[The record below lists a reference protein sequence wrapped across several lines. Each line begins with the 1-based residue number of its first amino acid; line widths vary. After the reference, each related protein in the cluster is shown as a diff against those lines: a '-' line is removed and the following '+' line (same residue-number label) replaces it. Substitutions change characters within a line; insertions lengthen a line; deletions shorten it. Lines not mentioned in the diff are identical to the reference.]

1 MEDLELTFDGAF
13 RGRRVLV
20 TGDTGF
26 KGSWLAAWLHALGAE
41 VHGLAL
47 PPATEPSHFQ
57 LLRLP
62 TRIRHADG
70 DLRNLDTVRA
80 SLRSAQ
86 PELVLHLAAQALV
99 RPSYDDPKGTFDTN
113 VGGTVNLLEAV
124 RETPAVRAVV
134 VVTSDKCYDNRE
146 WDFAY
151 RENDPLG
158 GRDPYAAS
166 KAAAELVVAAYRAS
180 FFQGP
185 QRTVGVATTRAGN
198 VIGGGDWAT
207 DRLVPDCVRALAA
220 GKPVLIR
227 NPRSVRPWQHV
238 LEPLCGYLQLAAALL
253 RDPNSHADAFNFGP
267 VGADTLPAQELA
279 ELFLEGW
286 GGGSIELAKTSAG
299 QPHEAGLLKL
309 SSEKAMARLGF
320 RPLLDVRE
328 AVRWTVEWYRGWH
341 EDRSGTGTWDRTAAQ
356 LKRYVDRAREAR
368 LSWAVTR
375 H

>member
-26 KGSWLAAWLHALGAE
+26 KGSWLAAWLHALGSD

-47 PPATEPSHFQ
+47 PPPTEPSHFE
-57 LLRLP
+57 LLRLAS
-62 TRIRHADG
+62 RIKHSDADVRDLAAVRQAFHA
-70 DLRNLDTVRA
+70 
-80 SLRSAQ
+80 AQ

-99 RPSYDDPKGTFDTN
+99 RPSYDDPKGTFDIN
-113 VGGTVNLLEAV
+113 VGGTVNVLEAV
-124 RETPAVRAVV
+124 RQTPSVRAVV
-134 VVTSDKCYDNRE
+134 VITSDKCYDNRE
-146 WDFAY
+146 WDLSY

-166 KAAAELVVAAYRAS
+166 KAAAELVTAAYRAS
-180 FFQGP
+180 FFHNP
-185 QRTVGVATTRAGN
+185 QRPVGIATTRAGN

-207 DRLVPDCVRALAA
+207 DRLVPDCVRALST
-220 GKPVLIR
+220 GKPVLVR

-238 LEPLCGYLQLAAALL
+238 LEPLCGYLQLSASLL
-253 RDPNSHADAFNFGP
+253 RDPSTHSQAFNFGP
-267 VGADTLPAQELA
+267 VGADSLPALELA
-279 ELFLEGW
+279 QLFLDGW
-286 GGGSIELAKTSAG
+286 GAGELEVASSSHN

-309 SSEKAMARLGF
+309 SSEKAVAQLGF
-320 RPLLDVRE
+320 KPLLEVRE

-341 EDRSGTGTWDRTAAQ
+341 EDRSGTGAWDRTVGQ
-356 LKRYVDRAREAR
+356 LRRYVERAREAR